1 MYTMNSFANNRRINQ
16 YVTNDILNASPEQ
29 LIMKVYDFA
38 IINCQKHNMVKT
50 NEALQVLINALNF
63 DKQEAKEIAV
73 GLLRIYTYCQ
83 HEMRKKNYEIVHRVL
98 SELKETWETAL
109 SKR

>member
-16 YVTNDILNASPEQ
+16 YVTNEILSASPEQ
-29 LIMKVYDFA
+29 LIMKVFDFA
-38 IINCQKHNMVKT
+38 IVNCQKHNMLKT

-63 DKQEAKEIAV
+63 DHPEAKEISV
-73 GLLRIYTYCQ
+73 GFFKIYHYCQ
-83 HEMRKKNYEIVHRVL
+83 EQMRKKNYDVVYKTL
-98 SELKETWETAL
+98 TSLKKTWETAL